1 MIRMLEQLHTS
12 FVIGAGFGE
21 LSCCCTICCS
31 SFWFE
36 VEIAELVYAG
46 WSAWLAKVG
55 FFSGAAFLRLLCWKA
70 SRMSLKLDVVVFSV
84 VVMMRGGNVGGRRS
98 LGVAFFLLGSTVGRI
113 G

>member
-1 MIRMLEQLHTS
+1 M
-12 FVIGAGFGE
+12 
-21 LSCCCTICCS
+21 CCS

-55 FFSGAAFLRLLCWKA
+55 FFSGLAFLRLLCWKA
-70 SRMSLKLDVVVFSV
+70 WRMSLKLDVVVFSV